1 MIIKKEQI
9 NPIDF
14 DGLSIF
20 DYTANRDEKSSF
32 AVIHVSPD
40 VSHKLSWSK
49 RSDKFYYVIDG
60 TIDFMVNHETYT
72 LTKGDFCI
80 IKKGDKFNYKNK
92 SNEAV
97 SLILVHTPNFILDEE
112 VFE

>member
-1 MIIKKEQI
+1 MIIRQQQI

-40 VSHKLSWSK
+40 ICHRLSWSK
-49 RSDKFYYVIDG
+49 RSDKYYYVVDG
-60 TIDFMVNHETYT
+60 KIDFMINNENFS
-72 LTKGDFCI
+72 LNKGDFCL
-80 IKKGDKFNYKNK
+80 IKKGEKFNYKNN
-92 SNEAV
+92 SNEVV